1 MATTVIRK
9 PASFRLRADLLEG
22 LKRNAARENRTL
34 NNYVESVL
42 LGIVFDEPNEETKAA
57 IKEAKSG
64 KNPNKVYDSV
74 DELFKDLDAEKWKN
88 YNQQPNSRKIIR
100 ESKNNPNKVKDL
112 QEILEMLKNEQPIP
126 AEYKPHLLHGEYKGC
141 LECHIQNDFLLI
153 WIDDVN
159 DIIELVRLGSHSEL
173 FKKY

>member
-57 IKEAKSG
+57 IKEATSG

-74 DELFKDLDAEKWKN
+74 DELFIDLDAEK
-88 YNQQPNSRKIIR
+88 
-100 ESKNNPNKVKDL
+100 
-112 QEILEMLKNEQPIP
+112 
-126 AEYKPHLLHGEYKGC
+126 
-141 LECHIQNDFLLI
+141 
-153 WIDDVN
+153 
-159 DIIELVRLGSHSEL
+159 
-173 FKKY
+173 